1 MKKFLLIFLVFAF
14 TEAYSQPPEG
24 ITPSQADALCASFW
38 EGYDFRDLTPL
49 QSPKVI
55 LDYIYL
61 LSHLDHGTASA
72 HVSELMRR
80 ASDDKKVFRHF
91 LFLFERYLYD
101 SRSRFENEA
110 LYETVVRYA
119 VNSHVLDSL
128 EKYLPQFQ
136 LDMIA
141 LNRPGTLVTDM
152 EIGFAD
158 GSVRMLR
165 QVEGEYVL
173 LVFSN
178 PECKLCAELV
188 GKIEASTLIS
198 DLHAEGRLCKLS
210 VYPGNGLSAWNPSRF
225 PCGWIAGYDKEDR
238 IWSERLFSLKTMPA
252 LYLLD
257 KDKKVLAKESSL
269 DAVLLLLSQENMH
282 RTAKEV
288 EFRP

>member
-24 ITPSQADALCASFW
+24 IAPSEADALCASFW

-72 HVSELMRR
+72 HVSELMRQ
-80 ASDDKKVFRHF
+80 ASGDKKVFRQF

-101 SRSRFENEA
+101 SRSRFESEA

-141 LNRPGTLVTDM
+141 LNRPGTLVND
-152 EIGFAD
+152 IKLGFSD
-158 GSVRMLR
+158 GSERMLR
-165 QVEGEYVL
+165 QVEGDYVL
-173 LVFSN
+173 IVFSN
-178 PECKLCAELV
+178 PDCKLCEELV
-188 GKIEASTLIS
+188 GKIEAS
-198 DLHAEGRLCKLS
+198 DLLTSLQAQGRLCKLS
-210 VYPGNGLSAWNPSRF
+210 VYPGNDLSVWNPSKF
-225 PCGWIAGYDKEDR
+225 PSGWIAGYDKEDR
-238 IWSERLFSLKTMPA
+238 IWPDRLFSLKTMPA

-269 DAVLLLLSQENMH
+269 DKVLQILSCPVQNSDCFH
-282 RTAKEV
+282 
-288 EFRP
+288 